1 MLVKFGNNYCQ
12 KKNHHKSQIRK
23 ILAVLGIVVS
33 NYFQI
38 GHHVVLSHILIAK

>member
-1 MLVKFGNNYCQ
+1 MLVKFGNNYC
-12 KKNHHKSQIRK
+12 KKKKSSESQIRK
-23 ILAVLGIVVS
+23 ILAVFGIFVS